1 MLTLGAAVS
10 SYIAVALFIAAVV
23 FILLAGVVTALKGKW
38 SIFFLGILF
47 NVLGLVGAG
56 LDGASGTTTPGL
68 VQNVITL
75 GLAIGAT
82 VMMWRSENALYYQA
96 NS

>member
-47 NVLGLVGAG
+47 NVFW
-56 LDGASGTTTPGL
+56 
-68 VQNVITL
+68 I
-75 GLAIGAT
+75 IGAIRPAKADSY
-82 VMMWRSENALYYQA
+82 WAQRFPRPSDE
-96 NS
+96 